1 MLLRDGFGTAFALV
15 SSQSPSGD
23 RWERAKELA
32 ARGVATGRRTARSCI
47 ESRDISVAALG
58 RQFRLQQALAQ
69 VESLKRALASSQQA
83 AIAAQH
89 LVEVLTKATGAPR
102 SQVRGRDHELT
113 RSTPPYPTWNLIDG
127 RFFAGTDPGARQSGK
142 RILPVPRRF
151 QKGEVLFRF
160 GDKFDALYA
169 IRYGSCKTVVLAKG
183 GHDQIAGFYMVGE
196 VVGMDGIASELHECE
211 AIALEDMEGIS
222 LAVRRSRE
230 LRATQ
235 PRVRS
240 RFAQAAVA
248 RMRTRLCRHAHAWND
263 VRRTAGRIF
272 LARLVA
278 AVSSPRLFIVRVR
291 SANDAKGDR
300 ELPGP
305 LKLETVSRILSQFQ
319 RAGMLQVEGR
329 NVKLR
334 DRAAVSQL
342 IESV

>member
-1 MLLRDGFGTAFALV
+1 MGT
-15 SSQSPSGD
+15 SQGIGNP
-23 RWERAKELA
+23 
-32 ARGVATGRRTARSCI
+32 RGVNGRRTARSCI

-89 LVEVLTKATGAPR
+89 LVEILTKATGAPR
-102 SQVRGRDHELT
+102 SQEAGRDHEVT
-113 RSTPPYPTWNLIDG
+113 RSAPPYPTWNLIDSC
-127 RFFAGTDPGARQSGK
+127 FFAGTDPGARQSGK

-151 QKGEVLFRF
+151 RKGEVLFRF

-183 GHDQIAGFYMVGE
+183 GHDQIAGFYMLGE

-211 AIALEDMEGIS
+211 AIALEDME
-222 LAVRRSRE
+222 A
-230 LRATQ
+230 
-235 PRVRS
+235 
-240 RFAQAAVA
+240 F
-248 RMRTRLCRHAHAWND
+248 RLPFDEVEN
-263 VRRTAGRIF
+263 
-272 LARLVA
+272 LARLSHEFGHGLHKLLSHECGRAYTVMLMLGTMCAEQRVA
-278 AVSSPRLFIVRVR
+278 FFLLDLSQRYQAHGYSSSEYVLRMTRKEIGSYL
-291 SANDAKGDR
+291 G
-300 ELPGP
+300 

-334 DRAAVSQL
+334 DRAAVNQL